1 MTHQAV
7 EVTRLIQNWGLG
19 DRSPGWPSGQVEVCT
34 HGGRALTEGC
44 KDQRPA
50 VWEQPLVQ
58 VLQVGT
64 AIDQQ
69 VP

>member
-1 MTHQAV
+1 MVIDPQ
-7 EVTRLIQNWGLG
+7 G
-19 DRSPGWPSGQVEVCT
+19 DLMRKHGDGPRQVEVCT

-44 KDQRPA
+44 KDQRPD

-58 VLQVGT
+58 VLEVGT